1 VQDLRALEA
10 AVKHVE
16 LTALVLAFE
25 VSEQQ
30 ANLVAVARQGVG
42 VEQHRGARA

>member
-1 VQDLRALEA
+1 
-10 AVKHVE
+10 
-16 LTALVLAFE
+16 LVLESE

-30 ANLVAVARQGVG
+30 ANLVAVARQSVG